1 MVSICFM
8 LKNKLH
14 SNNSTFYNSN
24 KLQTTL
30 FFLQG
35 VMALYKGVQN
45 DFAISCIRKAVEVL
59 LSENTTL
66 PLYASTFLFL
76 WSILLAFQYFTYELI
91 IDSFT
96 ASNPSLF
103 GWFVQAAMAKF

>member
-1 MVSICFM
+1 
-8 LKNKLH
+8 
-14 SNNSTFYNSN
+14 
-24 KLQTTL
+24 
-30 FFLQG
+30 
-35 VMALYKGVQN
+35 MALYKGVQN